1 MCHIVPVCYH
11 RSVAT
16 RAEHRRQ
23 TLLALSRATTHELQA
38 RGLDATIN
46 DIANRAGVA
55 RRTVYRWVD
64 SRDDLV
70 FIHPR
75 LWIEIF
81 DDALTALGEAPL
93 RERVLHGSRAVSA
106 HIDADPQPVIDAMA
120 IALEYPSLMR
130 GYATVNQEWIDR
142 MAGEVLGAST
152 DPSARFRSRV
162 LGAAIMGVID
172 AALTGWL
179 EHGGAKPLIG
189 FVEAGL
195 ELLAP
200 ILDD

>member
-1 MCHIVPVCYH
+1 M
-11 RSVAT
+11 AT

-23 TLLALSRATTHELQA
+23 TLLALSSATTHEL
-38 RGLDATIN
+38 RTKGLDATID
-46 DIANRAGVA
+46 DIAKRAGVA

-64 SRDDLV
+64 ARDDLV

-81 DDALTALGEAPL
+81 DEALVDLGEAQL
-93 RERVLHGSRAVSA
+93 RDRILHGSRAVSEF
-106 HIDADPQPVIDAMA
+106 IDADPQPVIDAMSV
-120 IALEYPSLMR
+120 ALAHPALMR

-142 MAGEVLGAST
+142 MSAEVLGTAS
-152 DPSARFRSRV
+152 DPDQRFRARV

-172 AALTGWL
+172 AALISWI
-179 EHGGAKPLIG
+179 EHEGQRPLVD
-189 FVEAGL
+189 FVETGL

-200 ILDD
+200 ILSD

>member
-1 MCHIVPVCYH
+1 MV
-11 RSVAT
+11 T

-23 TLLALSRATTHELQA
+23 TLLALSEATTRELQA
-38 RGLDATIN
+38 RGLDATID
-46 DIANRAGVA
+46 DIAKRAGVA

-81 DDALTALGEAPL
+81 DEAIESVTDAPL
-93 RERVLHGSRAVSA
+93 RDRVLHGSRAVSA
-106 HIDADPQPVIDAMA
+106 HIDADPTPVMEAMA
-120 IALEYPSLMR
+120 VALAHPSLMR
-130 GYATVNQEWIDR
+130 GYATVSQEWIDR
-142 MAGEVLGAST
+142 MSTEVLGTST
-152 DPSARFRSRV
+152 DPDARFRARV

-172 AALTGWL
+172 AALMSWL
-179 EHGGAKPLIG
+179 EHGGAKPLVG
-189 FVEAGL
+189 FVESGL

-200 ILDD
+200 ILDE